1 LNNWLTKA
9 IRLHDWWHFI
19 LPPIF
24 AFYFAGLQ
32 VAAFSGSWKDLLTG
46 LLALAALA
54 VPMAAFGFFLNDWTD
69 ISEDAAGGKSNFAAP
84 LHPIVRMLLM
94 AIITGVLAGVMILYP
109 FSSLIRILL
118 VFQAV
123 ALILYSSPP
132 FRLKNKPV
140 AAVLLDA
147 TYSGTIFFLI
157 ALLLSI
163 GSAEWHIMLVA
174 YLFGMVKGLRNIIY
188 HLQQDKS
195 FDTTVGKKTMA
206 HVTSE
211 GGVQKTQ
218 EVLWLIES
226 GLLIYL
232 GYFTNVY
239 TYSILILGFILIL
252 IKRHFYL
259 GKSFTAQENKNQW
272 LGELNT
278 LYEIWFLLAA
288 VTGVMVGRG
297 IFALVISYAML
308 FFVFPYTRKVFQ
320 ELYIAL
326 YNLYYFVSD
335 LYFIYTKPYFDIG
348 KFFRRIFRRN
358 E

>member
-19 LPPIF
+19 LPPIY

-32 VAAFSGSWKDLLTG
+32 IAGFDGSWKDLLTG
-46 LLALAALA
+46 FLALTAIA

-69 ISEDAAGGKSNFAAP
+69 ISEDAAAGKSNFAAP
-84 LHPIVRMLLM
+84 LHPILRVLLM
-94 AIITGVLAGVMILYP
+94 AAITVVLVGVAIFYP

-118 VFQAV
+118 VFQAI

-132 FRLKNKPV
+132 FRLKNNPV

-147 TYSGTIFFLI
+147 TYSGTIFFII

-163 GSAEWHIMLVA
+163 GSVEWHIFLVV

-188 HLQQDKS
+188 HLQRDKS
-195 FDTTVGKKTMA
+195 FDATVGKRTMA
-206 HVTSE
+206 HVSSE
-211 GGVQKTQ
+211 RGVQKMQ

-226 GLLIYL
+226 GLLIYF
-232 GYFTNVY
+232 GYYTNVY

-252 IKRHFYL
+252 IKRKFYL
-259 GKSFTAQENKNQW
+259 GKSDKAQEDKNQW

-288 VTGVMVGRG
+288 VTGVMVDRG
-297 IFALVISYAML
+297 IFAIGISYALL

-320 ELYIAL
+320 EIYIGI

-335 LYFIYTKPYFDIG
+335 LYFIHTKPYFDIG
-348 KFFRRIFRRN
+348 KIFRRIFRIN